1 MKAQELREKTI
12 KELQDELQ
20 ELLKEQFKLRMQ
32 KGSGQMANPSQF
44 KSVRR
49 EIARIKTIITETG
62 NQA

>member
-1 MKAQELREKTI
+1 MKAQELREKTV
-12 KELQDELQ
+12 KELQEEMQ
-20 ELLKEQFKLRMQ
+20 ELLKQQFKLRMQ

-49 EIARIKTIITETG
+49 EIARIKTIITEAG